1 LDYAASFDLDGQPWV
16 VLANGP
22 GPRLASEA
30 VRAAL
35 STLQPKAVVST
46 GLCGGLAH
54 SLRRNDVVLG
64 EEVFDFAANRRFP
77 AQLPR
82 FSGAA
87 TSGSV
92 LSLDRVA
99 VTVRHKRELLA
110 LGCSV
115 VEMEAGAVALAASD
129 RNLPFYCIRVV
140 SDTASE
146 SLPLDFNRFRDKS
159 GRFNRGRIAAEALL
173 RPTAVPRLLE
183 FGRIARAASESLGE
197 FLAQCKF

>member
-1 LDYAASFDLDGQPWV
+1 MTWFWEKRSLILPPTEDFQRSCPGFPGRHFRF
-16 VLANGP
+16 GP
-22 GPRLASEA
+22 VA
-30 VRAAL
+30 
-35 STLQPKAVVST
+35 
-46 GLCGGLAH
+46 
-54 SLRRNDVVLG
+54 
-64 EEVFDFAANRRFP
+64 
-77 AQLPR
+77 
-82 FSGAA
+82 
-87 TSGSV
+87 
-92 LSLDRVA
+92 DRVA